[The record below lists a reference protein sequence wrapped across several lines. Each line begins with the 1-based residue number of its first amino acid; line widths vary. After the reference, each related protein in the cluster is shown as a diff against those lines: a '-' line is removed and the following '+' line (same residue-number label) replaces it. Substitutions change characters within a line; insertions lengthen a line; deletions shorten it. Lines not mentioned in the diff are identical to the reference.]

1 MEFRT
6 EKKRSERMKR
16 NDNGI
21 LLRTDQLTK
30 SFGGLTAVCRLNL
43 RVHRGEISCLIG
55 PNGAGKTTV
64 FNVVTGIYRPDGG
77 DVLFNGES
85 ISGKKPHQIVS
96 KGIARTFQN
105 IRLFS
110 NMTCLEN
117 IMAGQH
123 CRASAGVWSS
133 VFGTSRQK
141 EEEKRIR
148 DVAESRLRLVGLW
161 KFKDEPAKNIAYG
174 SQRMLEIAR
183 ALATQPKLLVLDEPS
198 SGLNDRETEDLI
210 DFLKSVLKEDL
221 TIFIIEHDMKVVMEI
236 SDWVTVMDE
245 GRKIAEGTPEEI
257 YNNPVVI
264 EAYLGKEE
272 FSEEEGSYDGPAPC

>member
-210 DFLKSVLKEDL
+210 DFLKSLLKEDL

>member
-1 MEFRT
+1 M

-16 NDNGI
+16 NDNDI

-77 DVLFNGES
+77 DVLFNDES

-210 DFLKSVLKEDL
+210 DFLKSLLKEDL